1 MNATTFTNLDDWAR
15 AQWAE
20 APLGDRRRTARA
32 VRLGAALAA
41 HPDAS
46 LPAQTQTWAD
56 LKAAYRLLNA
66 PDVTPAALSTPHWMQ
81 TRAAARGPEPVLFLQ
96 DTTEVD
102 YTAHPHTTGL
112 GHIGDGRGRGF
123 ELQSCLAVRPADQEQ
138 TPAVLGLAYQQP
150 WTRQEV
156 HHGHETRTQRWARD
170 RESAVWAQVLR
181 AIGRPP
187 AGTTWISVS
196 DSESDVFGFLRE
208 AIGLGWQCL
217 LRLCQDRAIRQADGT
232 PTRLRR
238 WVRGL
243 PAQAE
248 QTVEL
253 RGRDGVPKRTVRVQ
267 LAWAPVQICAPRN
280 GPERRGPPVAGWV
293 LRCWGEELEWLLFS
307 TLPIP
312 DAATAQQYARWYG
325 LRWLI
330 EDYHKCLK
338 TGCRLEARQLTTGQ
352 GLLALLGLVAVVAV
366 RLLQLRMLSRQA
378 PDSPASATV
387 PPEVVTVL
395 AGSLHLPPETLTVGQ
410 FWRGVARLGG
420 FIGRASD
427 GDPGW
432 QTLWAGWHRLQD
444 RVWGFH
450 CAHAP

>member
-1 MNATTFTNLDDWAR
+1 MNATTFTNLDAWAC
-15 AQWAE
+15 AQWAQ
-20 APLGDRRRTARA
+20 APLGDRRRAARA
-32 VRLGAALAA
+32 VRVGAALAA
-41 HPDAS
+41 NPEAS

-66 PDVTPAALSTPHWMQ
+66 PDVTHAALSTPHWTQ
-81 TRAAARGPEPVLFLQ
+81 TRAAASGPEPVLFIQ
-96 DTTEVD
+96 DTTEMD
-102 YTAHPHTTGL
+102 YTAPPHTRGL

-123 ELQSCLAVRPADQEQ
+123 ELQSCLAVRPAEP
-138 TPAVLGLAYQQP
+138 TPVVLGLAYQQP
-150 WTRQEV
+150 WSRQEV
-156 HHGHETRTQRWARD
+156 HHGHETRTQRWARP
-170 RESAVWAQVLR
+170 RESAVWAQVLS
-181 AIGRPP
+181 AIGPPP
-187 AGTTWISVS
+187 AGATWISVS
-196 DSESDVFGFLRE
+196 DSASDVFGFLRD
-208 AIGLGWQCL
+208 ATGLGWHCL

-232 PTRLRR
+232 PARLSR
-238 WVRGL
+238 WVRTL
-243 PAQAE
+243 PAQAA
-248 QTVEL
+248 QTIEL
-253 RGRDGVPKRTVRVQ
+253 RSRPGVPQRTVCVH

-280 GPERRGPPVAGWV
+280 GPERRGAPVAGWV
-293 LRCWGEELEWLLFS
+293 LRCWGEDLEWLLFS

-312 DAATAQQYARWYG
+312 DAATARQYARWYG
-325 LRWLI
+325 WRWLI

-378 PDSPASATV
+378 PDMPASATV
-387 PPEVVTVL
+387 PQEVVAVL
-395 AGSLHLPPETLTVGQ
+395 AGSLHVPPETLTVGQ

-444 RVWGFH
+444 RVWGLHF
-450 CAHAP
+450 AHAP